1 MRSQNRSS
9 QDNSNIIQKIFPIS
23 LNSATTAAPDHLTL
37 HNLTVSL
44 SYFRRAYEKMQLGA
58 GAGHMHRFLPAVHCS
73 QCLCCSGSLG
83 HQTPDT
89 RHHAASAA
97 SPPACCRLFHPDMQ
111 CCTHI
116 LHAARL
122 VNHSTTIFT
131 PPMSPTV
138 SLLHMSLGPWV
149 TKNKITKIYFP
160 IFVYTPCY

>member
-23 LNSATTAAPDHLTL
+23 LNSASTAAPDHLTL

-73 QCLCCSGSLG
+73 QCLCCAAVVLWVTR
-83 HQTPDT
+83 HPDT

-131 PPMSPTV
+131 TPMSQTV
-138 SLLHMSLGPWV
+138 SSLDMSLGP
-149 TKNKITKIYFP
+149 
-160 IFVYTPCY
+160 